1 MSAERDKEDQG
12 HHPPRRRGL
21 LVRLRANFLT
31 GVVVIAPI
39 GLTLWLIW
47 TVTGWIDSWVWPFIP
62 GAYRPDALIRT
73 YFCDLGDPTGGPFYC
88 QPDAIHL
95 RGIGVVVFL
104 IFTVVV
110 GWVAKGIMGRS
121 LIAWGESLV
130 DRMPVVRSV
139 YNGVKQVA
147 ETVFNQ
153 TDAKFDKAC
162 LVEYPRKGMWGIGF
176 VSTVAKGEILAKLP
190 DDEVMTVFLP
200 TTPNPTS
207 GFLLYVPKRD
217 VKFLDM
223 SVEDAAKLVISAGL
237 VYPQDREN
245 GKPSAKPGLAK
256 EPVPQSAE

>member
-1 MSAERDKEDQG
+1 MKPNEDG
-12 HHPPRRRGL
+12 PDHAMVHPPRRRGVL
-21 LVRLRANFLT
+21 ARFRANFLT
-31 GVVVIAPI
+31 GLVVVAPV

-47 TVTGWIDSWVWPFIP
+47 TVTGWIDGWVLPFVP
-62 GAYRPDALIRT
+62 ANY
-73 YFCDLGDPTGGPFYC
+73 
-88 QPDAIHL
+88 QPDRIFKALFGEDTAINL
-95 RGIGVVVFL
+95 RGVGVVVFL

-110 GWVAKGIMGRS
+110 GWIAKGLMGRS

-130 DRMPVVRSV
+130 DRMPVVRSI

-153 TDAKFDKAC
+153 TEAKFDKAC
-162 LVEYPRKGMWGIGF
+162 MIEYPRPGIWAVGF
-176 VSTVAKGEILAKLP
+176 VSTIAKGEILAKLP

-217 VKFLDM
+217 VTFLDM

-237 VYPQDREN
+237 VYPAAKQPTGN
-245 GKPSAKPGLAK
+245 GATA
-256 EPVPQSAE
+256 AH

>member
-1 MSAERDKEDQG
+1 MAPHEDG
-12 HHPPRRRGL
+12 PDHSMVHPPRRRGVL
-21 LVRLRANFLT
+21 ARLRANFLT
-31 GVVVIAPI
+31 GLVVVAPV
-39 GLTLWLIW
+39 GLTLWLVW

-62 GAYRPDALIRT
+62 SGYRPDALIRF
-73 YFCDLGDPTGGPFYC
+73 YFCDLSDPTNLPFYC

-104 IFTVVV
+104 IFMVFA
-110 GWVAKGIMGRS
+110 GWIAKGIMGRS
-121 LIAWGESLV
+121 LIAWGESIV

-153 TDAKFDKAC
+153 TEAKFDKAC
-162 LVEYPRKGMWGIGF
+162 MIEYPRPGIWAIGF

-217 VKFLDM
+217 VTFLDM

-237 VYPQDREN
+237 VYP
-245 GKPSAKPGLAK
+245 SAK
-256 EPVPQSAE
+256 EPKEAKDNGGPAAR